1 MTASQSS
8 SVTRANS
15 NEKPPLKATASTS
28 SSTSSRSHTNADDP
42 EKQATNRLDLP
53 TAGNLNSQGEAL
65 SEIHRRW
72 WLPAPREPYPSL
84 AEAPLT
90 PYATANWFSQ
100 LTFHWMQPMLNTGYQ
115 RTLVPTDLWKLN
127 ENFEAG
133 YLSELLM
140 SNFEKRRLKV
150 EKWNQAIEDGRF
162 KPGVVRRTWW
172 KIRKTDG
179 KRKVGLALALS
190 DTFFYRFWLAG
201 VLKIVSDGLNVTS
214 PLVTRALIT
223 YGTSVYLAHR
233 DVPGYTADPIGKGI
247 GLAFGLWGMQIVASI
262 CLHHFFANSAGVGV
276 LARSALIASIY
287 KKATHLSGKAKTT
300 ISNGRL
306 TNHIGTDVSRIDFCA
321 GFFHMSW
328 TAPIQII
335 VILIILLIQIGPSC
349 LVGIGFLFLMIPPQS
364 IAMKKMF
371 GFRRKAMVWT
381 DKRARLIQELL
392 GGMKVIKFFAWEVPY
407 LKKLQGY
414 RAKEMR
420 EVRNLLVSRA
430 ATTGVAMSL
439 PTLATVL
446 AFVTYAGTGH
456 QQNPASIFT
465 SFTLFQLLR
474 MPLMMLPMS
483 LSTITD
489 AHNALGR
496 LTEVFL
502 AEEREEAFKVDRSA
516 KEAVTVIDADFRWES
531 PPPESLNAPKSK
543 KQQKMIAAD
552 KKGAAK
558 KAKKEA
564 KAAKKAN
571 KVELKLDENAP
582 IDAQTAEA
590 SGDATGDVSGPTSA
604 DPANPSPGTPA
615 EPEKEL
621 MQLRGINLHV
631 PKGQLCAIVGAVGSG
646 KSSLLQ
652 ALVGEMKR
660 TKGDLAFGG
669 SIAYAA
675 QQAWMQSCS
684 LKDNILFGRPYDEAR
699 YKQVLYDACLEADI
713 EMLPYGDQTDIG
725 EKGVTLSGGQKQR
738 VNIARTLYYDADI
751 VLLDDPLSAV
761 DAHVG
766 KHLFE
771 HAICGALANKTRLL
785 VTHALH
791 FLPRCDYIICLEN
804 GKITQEGTYA
814 ELVANRNGAFAG
826 LMEEFGGDIEEKRE
840 EELEKEEEAIE
851 DIGEKEEDKKTE
863 GKPAVKALMQEEE
876 RATGSVD
883 KGVYVKVFKL
893 ADGWITFTLLIVSV
907 ILQQTAQVVGSYILV
922 WWQEDSFNRSS
933 SFYEGMYAFLGVMQA
948 VFSFIMGL
956 ATSWIGYNVSRAI
969 HYGAIRGILRAPMSF
984 FDTTPLGRI
993 TNRFSKD
1000 VDTID
1005 NVLCD
1010 SFRMFMSTLG
1020 SVIGSI
1026 VLIAIVQPWFLLVV
1040 SAILC
1045 LYAFAASFYR
1055 ASARE
1060 IKRLD
1065 NLLRSSL
1072 YAHFSESLG
1081 GLPTVRAYGEI
1092 PKFLIQ
1098 NQNFLDIENRA
1109 YYLSVINQRWLGLR
1123 LDFFGSCL
1131 TFAVAMFSVGTA
1143 KSVSPSQTGLVLS
1156 YILTISQAFSWM
1168 VRQGAEVEN
1177 DMNSVERLLHYGNKL
1192 DAEAPAV
1199 VEDNRPPENWP
1210 ASGAIE
1216 FENVVMSYRPDLP
1229 AVLKGL
1235 TLSVKAGERVGVVG
1249 RTGAGKSSIM
1259 MTLFRI
1265 VEVTSGRIT
1274 IDGVD
1279 ISKIGLSDLRSRLS
1293 IIPQDAVLFNGT
1305 LRSNLDPFEEHDDA
1319 TLHDALKRSWLI
1331 EQDSRRP
1338 GAEFIDG
1345 EEKIA
1350 SGASSPSKPRFTLD
1364 LQIED
1369 EGSNLSVGERS
1380 LVSLA
1385 RALVKDAKIVILDE
1399 ATASVDLETDS
1410 RIQATIRN
1418 EFNDKTL
1425 LCIAHRVKTIIGYD
1439 RILVLAAGQV
1449 LAFDSPLAL
1458 FDAGED
1464 FYSLCQESGISR
1476 NDILQAAS

>member
-1 MTASQSS
+1 MPSSPAS
-8 SVTRANS
+8 SVTRSNS
-15 NEKPPLKATASTS
+15 NEKPPLKPTSTASS
-28 SSTSSRSHTNADDP
+28 SGSSRSRSKAEHDV
-42 EKQATNRLDLP
+42 EKQEPIDLP
-53 TAGNLNSQGEAL
+53 TAGNLESSKNAIH
-65 SEIHRRW
+65 EIRRRW
-72 WLPAPREPYPSL
+72 WLPAPREPFPSI
-84 AEAPLT
+84 AEAPVT
-90 PYATANWFSQ
+90 PYADANWFSQ
-100 LTFHWMQPMLNTGYQ
+100 LTFHWIQPMLTTGYQ
-115 RTLVPTDLWKLN
+115 RVLVPTDLWKLN

-133 YLSELLM
+133 HLSDLLL
-140 SNFEKRRLKV
+140 SNFEKRRAKV
-150 EKWNQAIEDGRF
+150 DKWNQALEDGSY

-179 KRKVGLALALS
+179 KRKAGLALALS

-201 VLKIVSDGLNVTS
+201 LLKIISDGLNVTS

-223 YGTSVYLAHR
+223 YGTSVYFAHR

-276 LARSALIASIY
+276 LVRSALIASIY
-287 KKATHLSGKAKTT
+287 RKATNLSGKAKTT

-335 VILIILLIQIGPSC
+335 VILIILLVQIGPSC

-407 LKKLQGY
+407 LKKLEGY
-414 RAKEMR
+414 RSKEMKQ
-420 EVRNLLVSRA
+420 VRNLLVSRA

-456 QQNPASIFT
+456 TQDAANIFT

-502 AEEREEAFKVDRSA
+502 AEERDEAFKVDRSA
-516 KEAVTVIDADFRWES
+516 KEAVTVVDADFRWEA
-531 PPPESLNAPKSK
+531 PPPEDLKGPKTK

-552 KKGAAK
+552 KKGQAK
-558 KAKKEA
+558 RAKKEA

-571 KVELKLDENAP
+571 ALELKLDENAP

-590 SGDATGDVSGPTSA
+590 SGDATGDVSGPVSTE
-604 DPANPSPGTPA
+604 PATTAGTPA
-615 EPEKEL
+615 EQEKEL
-621 MQLRGINLHV
+621 MQLRGINLRV

-660 TKGDLAFGG
+660 TKGELAFGG

-699 YKQVLYDACLEADI
+699 YKQVIHDACLEADI
-713 EMLPYGDQTDIG
+713 DMLPYGDLTDIG

-766 KHLFE
+766 KHLFD

-814 ELVANRNGAFAG
+814 QLVANKEGAFAG
-826 LMEEFGGDIEEKRE
+826 LMEEFGGDLEEKKE
-840 EELEKEEEAIE
+840 EDEEKEEEAIE
-851 DIGEKEEDKKTE
+851 EMGEKGLEKDKA
-863 GKPAVKALMQEEE
+863 KPAAKALMQEEE
-876 RATGSVD
+876 RAVGSVD
-883 KGVYVKVFKL
+883 KSVYAKIFKL
-893 ADGWITFTLLIVSV
+893 SRGWITFTLLVVSV
-907 ILQQTAQVVGSYILV
+907 ILQQTAQVVGSYVLV

-956 ATSWIGYNVSRAI
+956 ATSWIGYNVSRGL
-969 HYGAIRGILRAPMSF
+969 HHGAIQGVLRSPMSF

-1005 NVLCD
+1005 NVLSD
-1010 SFRMFMSTLG
+1010 SFRMFVSTLG
-1020 SVIGSI
+1020 SVLGSI
-1026 VLIAIVQPWFLLVV
+1026 VLIAIVQQWFLLVV
-1040 SAILC
+1040 AAILC

-1060 IKRLD
+1060 LKRLD
-1065 NLLRSSL
+1065 NVLRSSL
-1072 YAHFSESLG
+1072 YAHFAESLS

-1092 PKFLIQ
+1092 PKFIKQ

-1109 YYLSVINQRWLGLR
+1109 YYLTVINQRWLGLR

-1143 KSVSPSQTGLVLS
+1143 KTVSPSQTGLILS

-1177 DMNSVERLLHYGNKL
+1177 DMNSTQRLIHYANL
-1192 DAEAPAV
+1192 PSEADSI

-1216 FENVVMSYRPDLP
+1216 FDKVVMSYRPDLP
-1229 AVLKGL
+1229 PVLKGL
-1235 TLSVKAGERVGVVG
+1235 SLSVGAGERIGVVG

-1265 VEVTSGRIT
+1265 VEVASGSIK
-1274 IDGVD
+1274 IDGID
-1279 ISKIGLSDLRSRLS
+1279 ISKIGLADLRSRLS

-1331 EQDSRRP
+1331 EQDSHKYAVE
-1338 GAEFIDG
+1338 GADEGD
-1345 EEKIA
+1345 KVD
-1350 SGASSPSKPRFTLD
+1350 SGSSTPSKPRFTLD

-1369 EGSNLSVGERS
+1369 EGQNLSVGERS

-1385 RALVKDAKIVILDE
+1385 RALVKNSKIIILDE
-1399 ATASVDLETDS
+1399 ATASVDFATDS
-1410 RIQATIRN
+1410 RIQETIRT
-1418 EFNDKTL
+1418 EFKDKTL
-1425 LCIAHRVKTIIGYD
+1425 LIIAHRLRTIIDAD
-1439 RILVLAAGQV
+1439 RVLVM
-1449 LAFDSPLAL
+1449 
-1458 FDAGED
+1458 DAGKVAEFD
-1464 FYSLCQESGISR
+1464 TPLNLFRHTDGIFRSMCERSGITEG
-1476 NDILQAAS
+1476 DIKESSF

>member
-1 MTASQSS
+1 MTASASS

-15 NEKPPLKATASTS
+15 NENEKSHPPRKPSSTS
-28 SSTSSRSHTNADDP
+28 SSSASTRSRGDVGDP
-42 EKQATNRLDLP
+42 EKQQPLDLP
-53 TAGNLNSQGEAL
+53 TAGNLESKSSAL
-65 SEIHRRW
+65 DEVHRRW
-72 WLPAPREPYPSL
+72 WLPAPPPPYSSL

-100 LTFHWMQPMLNTGYQ
+100 MTFHWMQPMLNKGYQ
-115 RTLVPTDLWKLN
+115 RILVPTDLWKLN
-127 ENFEAG
+127 PDFEAA
-133 YLSELLM
+133 YLSDLLM
-140 SNFEKRRLKV
+140 SNFEKRRVKINH
-150 EKWNQAIEDGRF
+150 WNKALEDGTY

-172 KIRKTDG
+172 KIRGTDG

-201 VLKIVSDGLNVTS
+201 LLKVISDGLNVTS

-223 YGTSVYLAHR
+223 YGTSVYLSDR
-233 DVPGYTADPIGKGI
+233 NVPGYTADPIGKGI

-287 KKATHLSGKAKTT
+287 KKATNLSGKAKTT
-300 ISNGRL
+300 ISNGKL
-306 TNHIGTDVSRIDFCA
+306 SSMIGTDVSRIDFCA

-335 VILIILLIQIGPSC
+335 VILIILLVQIGPSC

-364 IAMKKMF
+364 VAMKKMF

-392 GGMKVIKFFAWEVPY
+392 GGMKVIKFFAWEIPY

-414 RAKEMR
+414 RAKEMKQ
-420 EVRNLLVSRA
+420 VRNLLVSRA

-456 QQNPASIFT
+456 QQDAANIFT

-496 LTEVFL
+496 LTEIFL
-502 AEEREEAFKVDRSA
+502 AEERDEPIKVDRSA
-516 KEAVTVIDADFRWES
+516 KDAVTVVDADFRWES
-531 PPPESLNAPKSK
+531 PPPEDLNAPKTK
-543 KQQKMIAAD
+543 KQQKALE
-552 KKGAAK
+552 KGQAK
-558 KAKKEA
+558 KVKKEA
-564 KAAKKAN
+564 KAAKKAKN
-571 KVELKLDENAP
+571 VELKLDENAP

-590 SGDATGDVSGPTSA
+590 GGDATGDVSGPV
-604 DPANPSPGTPA
+604 PSSTTDTPI
-615 EPEKEL
+615 EQEKEL
-621 MQLRGINLHV
+621 MQLQGINLRI

-652 ALVGEMKR
+652 ALVGEMKK
-660 TKGDLAFGG
+660 TKGEMAFGG

-684 LKDNILFGRPYDEAR
+684 LKENILFGRPYDEAR
-699 YKQVLYDACLEADI
+699 YKQVIHDACLESDI
-713 EMLPYGDQTDIG
+713 DALPYGDETDIG
-725 EKGVTLSGGQKQR
+725 EKGISLSGGQKQR
-738 VNIARTLYYDADI
+738 CNIARTLYYDADI

-766 KHLFE
+766 QHLFE
-771 HAICGALANKTRLL
+771 HAICGSLANKTRLL

-791 FLPRCDYIICLEN
+791 FLPRCDYIICLES

-814 ELVANRNGAFAG
+814 ELVANKEGAFAG
-826 LMEEFGGDIEEKRE
+826 LMEEFGGDLEEKKE
-840 EELEKEEEAIE
+840 EEEEKEEEAIE
-851 DIGEKEEDKKTE
+851 DMGEKGKKE
-863 GKPAVKALMQEEE
+863 KEKPAVKAIMQEEE

-883 KGVYVKVFKL
+883 RAVYAKIFKL
-893 ADGWITFTLLIVSV
+893 SHGWITFTLLIVSI
-907 ILQQTAQVVGSYILV
+907 ILQQAAQVVGSYILV

-948 VFSFIMGL
+948 VFSFAMGL
-956 ATSWIGYNVSRAI
+956 ATSWIGYNVSRAL
-969 HYGAIRGILRAPMSF
+969 HHGAIQGVLRAPMSF

-1000 VDTID
+1000 VDTVD
-1005 NVLCD
+1005 NVLSD

-1020 SVIGSI
+1020 SVVGSI
-1026 VLIAIVQPWFLLVV
+1026 VLIAIVQQWFLLVV
-1040 SAILC
+1040 AAILC

-1081 GLPTVRAYGEI
+1081 GLPTVRAYGEL
-1092 PKFLIQ
+1092 PKFIRQ
-1098 NQNFLDIENRA
+1098 NAEFLDIENRA

-1156 YILTISQAFSWM
+1156 YILTVSQAFSWM

-1177 DMNSVERLLHYGNKL
+1177 DMNAVERLLHYANHIE
-1192 DAEAPAV
+1192 AEAPAI
-1199 VEDNRPPENWP
+1199 VEEKRPAENWP
-1210 ASGAIE
+1210 AQGAIE
-1216 FENVVMSYRPDLP
+1216 FDKVVMSYRPELP
-1229 AVLKGL
+1229 PVLKGMS
-1235 TLSVKAGERVGVVG
+1235 LSVGAGERIGVVG

-1265 VEVTSGRIT
+1265 VEVSSGTIT
-1274 IDGVD
+1274 IDGID

-1305 LRSNLDPFEEHDDA
+1305 LRSNLDPFEEYDDA

-1331 EQDSRRP
+1331 EQDAHP
-1338 GAEFIDG
+1338 EGG
-1345 EEKIA
+1345 
-1350 SGASSPSKPRFTLD
+1350 SGAATPTKPRFTLD
-1364 LQIED
+1364 LAIED
-1369 EGSNLSVGERS
+1369 EGMNLSVGERS

-1385 RALVKDAKIVILDE
+1385 RALVKNSKIIILDE
-1399 ATASVDLETDS
+1399 ATASVDFATDS
-1410 RIQATIRN
+1410 RIQQTIRT

-1425 LCIAHRVKTIIGYD
+1425 LIIAHRLRTIIDAD
-1439 RILVLAAGQV
+1439 RVLVM
-1449 LAFDSPLAL
+1449 
-1458 FDAGED
+1458 DAGRVAEFD
-1464 FYSLCQESGISR
+1464 TPLNLYRQTDGIFHSMCERSGITES
-1476 NDILQAAS
+1476 DIQGSSF